1 MLGKDGATWL
11 DRLHMQLARNLRSN
25 GWSQAEIATE
35 VNLSRQAVAYQLQR
49 LKKQSKKQNIDDLFA
64 GVILG
69 GMVGAA
75 GGLLVGMLL
84 DQLTKG
90 K

>member
-1 MLGKDGATWL
+1 MATPV
-11 DRLHMQLARNLRSN
+11 QIANLVKLRAL

>member
-1 MLGKDGATWL
+1 MATPE
-11 DRLHMQLARNLRSN
+11 QVAKIVKLRAL
-25 GWSQAEIATE
+25 GWSQAEIAVE
-35 VNLSRQAVAYQLQR
+35 VGLSRQAVAYQLQR
-49 LKKQSKKQNIDDLFA
+49 LKKESKTQDIDDLFA

-75 GGLLVGMLL
+75 GGFLVGMLL

>member
-1 MLGKDGATWL
+1 MATPE
-11 DRLHMQLARNLRSN
+11 QVSKIVKLRAL
-25 GWSQAEIATE
+25 GWSQAEIAAE
-35 VNLSRQAVAYQLQR
+35 VGLSRQAVAYQLKR
-49 LKKQSKKQNIDDLFA
+49 LKSESKKQDVDDLFA

-75 GGLLVGMLL
+75 SGLLIGMLL
-84 DQLTKG
+84 EQLKKG